1 MDDKKVRITYP
12 TKNTLLFVLNSIYD
26 KDVSQTLTKTKLIK
40 KMSELYSDEIN
51 VLKLTEILS
60 VDSYKKL
67 EVIYNDYLNGIDPSI
82 SFMNNETNDLIDTCI
97 FYLEET
103 KYADNSIDIKYVY
116 NPIVFKNLGVL
127 FSDKGKDRFKKEEL
141 FENVII
147 GLNNIYGVIKM
158 DYFVSLVNNY
168 LNINYDEDALLDK
181 LLIKLKFNQRVNNF
195 TINWKNIG
203 ETDHFFTF
211 FEYDDEIGRLCESQ
225 KQINFQYN
233 IYDLEEVIKRSY
245 KKYDNYTYEVI
256 SKLKNSNH
264 ELNDEYLDEF
274 VLNSFK
280 GSEKAVKELDTIL
293 SGVKDE
299 KDDLLEMLALW
310 HNNIGLYP
318 LCGNSIDS
326 MQEESFVS

>member
-1 MDDKKVRITYP
+1 MNDKKVRITYP
-12 TKNTLLFVLNSIYD
+12 TKNTLLFILNSIYD
-26 KDVSQTLTKTKLIK
+26 KDVSSNLTKTKLIK
-40 KMSELYSDEIN
+40 KMNELYNDENNI
-51 VLKLTEILS
+51 LKLTEILS
-60 VDSYKKL
+60 IDSYKAL
-67 EVIYNDYLNGIDPSI
+67 EAIYNDYLNGTDPSI
-82 SFMNNETNDLIDTCI
+82 SFLNYETNDLIDTSI

-103 KYADNSIDIKYVY
+103 KYSDNSIDIRYVY
-116 NPIVFKNLGVL
+116 NPTVFKNLGVL
-127 FSDKGKDRFKKEEL
+127 FSKKGHELFKKEAL
-141 FENVII
+141 FEDVVI
-147 GLNNIYGVIKM
+147 GLNNIYGVIRM

-168 LNINYDEDALLDK
+168 LNLNLDEDALLDK
-181 LLIKLKFNQRVNNF
+181 LLMKLKFNQRVNNF

-225 KQINFQYN
+225 KQMNFKYN
-233 IYDLEEVIKRSY
+233 IYDLEEVLKRAY

-256 SKLKNSNH
+256 DKLKTSNKK
-264 ELNDEYLDEF
+264 LNDEYLDEF